1 MLSWN
6 YREAAM
12 TEMIEKALLLW
23 FGIVLAG
30 QNMGVA
36 APVVALLVGI
46 IAAAL
51 GSYISEDKYKCIY
64 IAGFFVGCFWLPE
77 LCYFLPVVFYDCAM
91 SRPMWLWY
99 AGAPLLGIYFG
110 VKGVMEPRALMLL
123 AVLLMLAAVLGR
135 RSGQMRLLQREMIR
149 LRDTSTELNLVLREK
164 NRNLMEKQD
173 YEIHLAT
180 LRERNR
186 IAREIH
192 DNVGHMLSRSIL
204 QVGALMTIHKEE
216 PLCAQLKSVGETLD
230 QAMNNIRESV
240 HDLHDDSIDLRSAI
254 TEATREMQEHY
265 DLTIDY
271 DMSVGVPREVKYCFI
286 TVVKEAMAN
295 ITRHSDASR
304 INLILREQPA
314 FYQLVVEDNGSVIR
328 GGSSDIQKDVGRKER
343 TGREENAVWQEGS
356 GGIGLS
362 NMRERVEALHG
373 SFRIHTEKGFVI
385 FISIPK
391 TEGGI

>member
-1 MLSWN
+1 
-6 YREAAM
+6 M
-12 TEMIEKALLLW
+12 TEMTEKALLLW
-23 FGIVLAG
+23 FGIILAG
-30 QNMGVA
+30 QNTSVT
-36 APVVALLVGI
+36 APVVALLLGI

-51 GSYISEDKYKCIY
+51 GSYVSENKYKCIY
-64 IAGFFVGCFWLPE
+64 MAGFFAGCFLLPE

-91 SRPMWLWY
+91 SRPMRLWY
-99 AGAPLLGIYFG
+99 MQAPLLGVYFG
-110 VKGVMEPRALMLL
+110 TKGVMEPLML
-123 AVLLMLAAVLGR
+123 AGLLMLAAALGR
-135 RSGQMRLLQREMIR
+135 RSGQVRLLQREMIR

-164 NRNLMEKQD
+164 NKTLMEKQD

-204 QVGALMTIHKEE
+204 QMGALMTIHKEE
-216 PLCAQLKSVGETLD
+216 PLCAQLKSVGDTLN

-240 HDLHDDSIDLRSAI
+240 HDLHDDSVDLRSAI
-254 TEATREMQEHY
+254 TEATQEMQERY
-265 DLTIDY
+265 ELTIDY
-271 DMSVGVPREVKYCFI
+271 DMSGGVPREVKYCFI

-295 ITRHSDASR
+295 IARHSDASR
-304 INLILREQPA
+304 IKLILREQPA

-328 GGSSDIQKDVGRKER
+328 GDGSGVQKDMGWQ
-343 TGREENAVWQEGS
+343 ENTAWREGS

-385 FISIPK
+385 FISVPK
-391 TEGGI
+391 TQGDI

>member
-1 MLSWN
+1 
-6 YREAAM
+6 M
-12 TEMIEKALLLW
+12 TEMIDKALLLL
-23 FGIVLAG
+23 FGAILVG
-30 QNMGVA
+30 QTTGLA
-36 APVVALLVGI
+36 APVVALLLGI
-46 IAAAL
+46 VTAAL
-51 GSYISEDKYKCIY
+51 GSYVSEDKYKCIY
-64 IAGFFVGCFWLPE
+64 MAGFLVGCFLLPE

-99 AGAPLLGIYFG
+99 IQAPVLGIYFAS
-110 VKGVMEPRALMLL
+110 KGVMEPQMLTLL
-123 AVLLMLAAVLGR
+123 AALLMLAAVLGR
-135 RSGQMRLLQREMIR
+135 RSGQMRLLQREVIR

-164 NRNLMEKQD
+164 NKSLMEKQD

-204 QVGALMTIHKEE
+204 QMGALMTIHKEE
-216 PLCAQLKSVGETLD
+216 PLHAQLESVGDTLN

-240 HDLHDDSIDLRSAI
+240 HDLHDDSVDLRSAI
-254 TEATREMQEHY
+254 TEATREMCERYQ
-265 DLTIDY
+265 LTIDY

-304 INLILREQPA
+304 INLIVREQPA
-314 FYQLVVEDNGSVIR
+314 FYQLVVEDNGSITR
-328 GGSSDIQKDVGRKER
+328 GNGSGIQKDMGWQENTAWRE
-343 TGREENAVWQEGS
+343 GRE
-356 GGIGLS
+356 GIGLS

-385 FISIPK
+385 FISVPK
-391 TEGGI
+391 EEGIAK

>member
-1 MLSWN
+1 
-6 YREAAM
+6 M
-12 TEMIEKALLLW
+12 TEMTEKALLLW
-23 FGIVLAG
+23 FGIILAG
-30 QNMGVA
+30 QNTSVT
-36 APVVALLVGI
+36 APVVALLLGI

-51 GSYISEDKYKCIY
+51 GSYVSENKYKCIY
-64 IAGFFVGCFWLPE
+64 MAGFFVGCFLLPE

-99 AGAPLLGIYFG
+99 MQAPLLGVYFG
-110 VKGVMEPRALMLL
+110 TKGVMEPLMLALL
-123 AVLLMLAAVLGR
+123 AGLLMLAAALGR
-135 RSGQMRLLQREMIR
+135 RSGQVGLLQREMIR

-164 NRNLMEKQD
+164 NKTLMEKQD

-216 PLCAQLKSVGETLD
+216 PLCAQLKSVGDTLN
-230 QAMNNIRESV
+230 QAMNSIRESV
-240 HDLHDDSIDLRSAI
+240 HDLHDDSVDLRSAI
-254 TEATREMQEHY
+254 TEATREMQERY
-265 DLTIDY
+265 ELTIDY
-271 DMSVGVPREVKYCFI
+271 DMSGGVPGEVKYCFI
-286 TVVKEAMAN
+286 AVVKEAMAN
-295 ITRHSDASR
+295 IARHSDASR
-304 INLILREQPA
+304 IKLILREQPA

-328 GGSSDIQKDVGRKER
+328 GDGSGVQKDMGWQ
-343 TGREENAVWQEGS
+343 ENTAWREGS

-385 FISIPK
+385 FISVPK
-391 TEGGI
+391 TQGGI

>member
-1 MLSWN
+1 
-6 YREAAM
+6 M
-12 TEMIEKALLLW
+12 TEMIEKALLLL
-23 FGIVLAG
+23 FGIILAG
-30 QNMGVA
+30 QNTSLV
-36 APVVALLVGI
+36 APVVALLLGI

-51 GSYISEDKYKCIY
+51 GSYVSEDKYKCIY
-64 IAGFFVGCFWLPE
+64 MAGFFVGCFLLPE
-77 LCYFLPVVFYDCAM
+77 LCCFLPVVFYDCAM

-99 AGAPLLGIYFG
+99 IQAPLLGIYLGF
-110 VKGVMEPRALMLL
+110 KGVMELQMLLVL

-149 LRDTSTELNLVLREK
+149 LRDSSTELNLVLREK
-164 NRNLMEKQD
+164 NKSLMEKQD

-204 QVGALMTIHKEE
+204 QMGALMTLHKEE
-216 PLCAQLKSVGETLD
+216 PLCAQLKSVGDTLN

-240 HDLHDDSIDLRSAI
+240 HDLHDDSVDLRLAI
-254 TEATREMQEHY
+254 TEATREMQERY
-265 DLTIDY
+265 ELTIDY
-271 DMSVGVPREVKYCFI
+271 DMSACVPREVKYCFI

-295 ITRHSDASR
+295 ITKHSDASR

-314 FYQLVVEDNGSVIR
+314 FYQLVVEDNGSVTC
-328 GGSSDIQKDVGRKER
+328 GNGSGIQKDMGWQ
-343 TGREENAVWQEGS
+343 ENTAWLEGS

-385 FISIPK
+385 FISVPK
-391 TEGGI
+391 MEGSI

>member
-1 MLSWN
+1 
-6 YREAAM
+6 M

-23 FGIVLAG
+23 FGIILAG
-30 QNMGVA
+30 QNMEVA

-91 SRPMWLWY
+91 SRKMWLWY

-110 VKGVMEPRALMLL
+110 VKGVMEPRTLMLL

-164 NRNLMEKQD
+164 NKNLMEKQD

-216 PLCAQLKSVGETLD
+216 PLCVQLKSVGETLD

-343 TGREENAVWQEGS
+343 TEREENAVWQEGS

>member
-1 MLSWN
+1 
-6 YREAAM
+6 M
-12 TEMIEKALLLW
+12 TEMIDKALLLL
-23 FGIVLAG
+23 FGVILVG
-30 QNMGVA
+30 QTTSLA
-36 APVVALLVGI
+36 APVVALLLGI
-46 IAAAL
+46 VTATL
-51 GSYISEDKYKCIY
+51 GSYVSEDKYKCIY
-64 IAGFFVGCFWLPE
+64 MAGFFVGCFLLPE

-99 AGAPLLGIYFG
+99 IQAPVLGIYFG
-110 VKGVMEPRALMLL
+110 SKGVMGPQMITLL
-123 AVLLMLAAVLGR
+123 AALFMLAAVLGR

-164 NRNLMEKQD
+164 NKSLMEKQD

-204 QVGALMTIHKEE
+204 QVGALMTIHKQE
-216 PLCAQLKSVGETLD
+216 PLCAQLKSVGDTLN

-240 HDLHDDSIDLRSAI
+240 HDLHDDSVDLRSAI
-254 TEATREMQEHY
+254 TEATREMQERY
-265 DLTIDY
+265 QLTIDY

-295 ITRHSDASR
+295 ITKHSDASR

-314 FYQLVVEDNGSVIR
+314 FYQLVVEDNGSIAR
-328 GGSSDIQKDVGRKER
+328 GDGSGVQKDMG
-343 TGREENAVWQEGS
+343 WQENTTWREGS
-356 GGIGLS
+356 EGIGLS

-391 TEGGI
+391 MEGSV

>member
-1 MLSWN
+1 
-6 YREAAM
+6 M

-23 FGIVLAG
+23 FGIILAG
-30 QNMGVA
+30 ENMEVA

-91 SRPMWLWY
+91 SRKMWLWY

-110 VKGVMEPRALMLL
+110 VKGVMEPRTLMLL

-164 NRNLMEKQD
+164 NKNLMEKQD

-314 FYQLVVEDNGSVIR
+314 FYQLVVEDNGSIIR
-328 GGSSDIQKDVGRKER
+328 G
-343 TGREENAVWQEGS
+343 GS

-391 TEGGI
+391 TEGRI